1 MEYKT
6 YLERLPNIAVPV
18 GRVFIAMIFVLSG
31 FNKIGSYEYVA
42 TWMNSMGVPGA
53 LLPVVIALEVLGGMA
68 IILGFKVRLAAFLLS
83 GFCVVS
89 ALIFHSNFADQN
101 EMISFLKNIA
111 VAGGFLFLVANGAGK
126 FALDNQKKSE

>member
-31 FNKIGSYEYVA
+31 LNKIGSYEYVA
-42 TWMNSMGVPGA
+42 TWMSSMGVPSA
-53 LLPVVIALEVLGGMA
+53 LLPLVIALEVLGGMA
-68 IILGFKVRLAAFLLS
+68 IILGFKARLAAFLLS

-89 ALIFHSNFADQN
+89 AVIFHSNFAEQS
-101 EMISFLKNIA
+101 EMINFLKNIA
-111 VAGGFLFLVANGAGK
+111 IAGGFLFLVANGAGK
-126 FALDNQKKSE
+126 FVLYNR

>member
-31 FNKIGSYEYVA
+31 FNKIASYEYVA
-42 TWMNSMGVPGA
+42 TWMSSMGVPSA
-53 LLPVVIALEVLGGMA
+53 LLPLVIALEVLGGMA
-68 IILGFKVRLAAFLLS
+68 IILGFKARLAAFLLS

-89 ALIFHSNFADQN
+89 AVIFHSNFAEQN
-101 EMISFLKNIA
+101 EMINFLKNIA
-111 VAGGFLFLVANGAGK
+111 IAGGFLFLVANGAGK
-126 FALDNQKKSE
+126 FALDNR

>member
-6 YLERLPNIAVPV
+6 YLERLPDIAVPA
-18 GRVFIAMIFVLSG
+18 GRVFIAIIFVLSG

-68 IILGFKVRLAAFLLS
+68 IILGFKARFAAFLLS

-89 ALIFHSNFADQN
+89 AVMFNSNFSEQN
-101 EMISFLKNIA
+101 EMINFLKNIA
-111 VAGGFLFLVANGAGK
+111 IAGGFLFLVAHGAGK
-126 FALDNQKKSE
+126 FALDNR